1 MKKWQKGVVISV
13 ASLICICIALV
24 VARVVIR
31 VEQAPAAK
39 EGKILARV
47 NDQVLTLEEFNQQFE
62 NITPPRYPGR
72 FRPEMG
78 QRFVEH
84 WIETELRFQ
93 EASRRGIDESP
104 DLLEKV
110 EEVKKR
116 MITQMLIQEEMNKLE
131 LSDEEVAGY
140 FDRYKRRFSIPAM
153 IRIKHILVKTE
164 EEAKEIKDRLNK
176 GEEFEKLAREKSTD
190 MRTKERGGDLGFIDR
205 RRYQRRFG
213 SSFMNAAFSLEKS
226 EVSQPV
232 NSSLGYHLIK
242 LEEKREAGQQ
252 TLDQVREKVERGA
265 LSEKKMKTRHEFI
278 ESLQKKAQIEKH
290 LELLPSSERPPAP
303 PDIEQPLALPP
314 LRPVPPLPEPGAD

>member
-1 MKKWQKGVVISV
+1 MKKWQKGVAISI
-13 ASLICICIALV
+13 ASLICIGVLVALLV
-24 VARVVIR
+24 MNAG
-31 VEQAPAAK
+31 QKALTK
-39 EGKILARV
+39 EAKILARV
-47 NDQVLTLEEFNQQFE
+47 NNQVLTLEEFNQQFKE
-62 NITPPRYPGR
+62 AKPTRYR
-72 FRPEMG
+72 RRLRPEMG
-78 QRFVEH
+78 QQFVEH
-84 WIETELRFQ
+84 WIETELLFQ
-93 EASRRGIDESP
+93 EAIRRGIDESP

-116 MITQMLIQEEMNKLE
+116 MITQMLIQEEMNKVE
-131 LSDEEVAGY
+131 VSDEEVAEY
-140 FDRYKRRFSIPAM
+140 FDRHKGRFSTPEM

-164 EEAKEIKDRLNK
+164 EEAKEIKERLNK

-190 MRTKERGGDLGFIDR
+190 MRTKGRGGDLGFIDR

-213 SSFMNAAFSLEKS
+213 RSFINAAFSLEKS

-232 NSSLGYHLIK
+232 RSRLGYHLIK

-252 TLDQVREKVERGA
+252 PLDQVRERVERGA
-265 LSEKKMKTRHEFI
+265 LSEKKMKTRQEFI

-314 LRPVPPLPEPGAD
+314 LPPAPPLPEPGAK